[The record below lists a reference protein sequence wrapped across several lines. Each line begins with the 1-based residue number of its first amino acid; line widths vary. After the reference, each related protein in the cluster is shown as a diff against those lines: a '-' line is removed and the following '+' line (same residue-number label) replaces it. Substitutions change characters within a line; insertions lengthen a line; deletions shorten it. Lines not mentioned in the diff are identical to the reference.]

1 MSELE
6 EHILESA
13 KPRMEELQKQIDTNE
28 IDIQHFN
35 RTRIL
40 FPFECDGVCDFICYN
55 ADMKNFEYI
64 EYRYGKG
71 VGVRFEGDDTVTYN
85 LEDTEMRKIIL

>member
-1 MSELE
+1 M
-6 EHILESA
+6 A
-13 KPRMEELQKQIDTNE
+13 KYVYLFGGAKNE
-28 IDIQHFN
+28 
-35 RTRIL
+35 
-40 FPFECDGVCDFICYN
+40 GN